1 MGHQRSKSF
10 NEPFA
15 PRALRGG
22 TVALALAV
30 AACVALACWWPTLR
44 AAVWDAMAPFSG
56 GSAMLADLE
65 PPQGLDGTGSGPEA
79 ALAAIGLDGT
89 ALAMGC
95 AVTVAAFAA
104 MWGWSELAAWRSLH
118 DGTWVGGSR
127 SGVRTHGDAWLESRP
142 SALRRAT
149 YGWVPGKAPEGG
161 NLVVGELGS
170 SVRLVDAV
178 HAALLAGSGGGKSRR
193 VIIETLCVNVCS
205 GNSVMVNDVK
215 GELRA
220 FTEAWVRSRGT
231 HDVVAVRFD
240 APAGSMRFD
249 PLARAGE
256 ALASGGAGAATRELR
271 ELARCVVPQALSGQ
285 PFFSDGARNVF
296 VGLCLFV
303 LSNPVV
309 PDECRNLRTVQA
321 LLAPT
326 DGSSPVERVASL
338 AASLGPGDP
347 ALPFLA
353 GVSGDG
359 GGGQGIIS
367 TLQNYL
373 VEFADEDVSLMLH
386 DNEVD
391 LAAAGRRPT
400 VVYVSSSSATGNRD
414 RLVQAFW
421 SQALSA
427 LRVEAAVHGGRLPV
441 RTMLLLD
448 EFAAIGK
455 IDRLLR
461 DLGEIRSAGLSVVCA
476 FQSLNQL
483 ESRAG
488 YTKAEAETVL
498 DLLGDKVILSVENV
512 ETARKLSD
520 SMGTYG
526 ATTRS
531 QSRSRGANTSSA
543 GSSESVMRRPLISPD
558 ELMRWTAKGTG
569 ALVMRG
575 SGTLALPSRDVTE
588 TFLGRELGMTSPEA
602 ERAMMEAALVDGEI
616 RNAELPPVWDGTGA
630 AAIDADEAPKA
641 KASIPSVPVG
651 F

>member
-1 MGHQRSKSF
+1 MSRQREKSF

-22 TVALALAV
+22 AVALAMAL
-30 AACVALACWWPTLR
+30 AACAALACWWPTLR
-44 AAVWDAMAPFSG
+44 AGVWEAAEPLSGSIPALAALRPPRALAAMAPG
-56 GSAMLADLE
+56 PGAAATAASA
-65 PPQGLDGTGSGPEA
+65 DGP
-79 ALAAIGLDGT
+79 ALAAGC
-89 ALAMGC
+89 LA
-95 AVTVAAFAA
+95 AASAIAA
-104 MWGWSELAAWRSLH
+104 MWARATFAAWRSLH
-118 DGTWVGGSR
+118 DGTWVGGAR

-142 SALRRAT
+142 SELRRLT
-149 YGWVPGKAPEGG
+149 HGWSEGRAPEGG
-161 NLVVGELGS
+161 NLAVGELGGS
-170 SVRLVDAV
+170 IRLIDSV
-178 HAALLAGSGGGKSRR
+178 HAALLAASGGGKSRR
-193 VIIETLCVNVCS
+193 VIVKTLCANVTA
-205 GNSVMVNDVK
+205 GRSVMVNDVK

-220 FTEAWVRSRGT
+220 FTEAWVRARGT
-231 HDVVAVRFD
+231 HDVVSVRFD
-240 APAGSMRFD
+240 APGMSMRFD
-249 PLARAGE
+249 PLARARD

-296 VGLCLFV
+296 VGLCLVV
-303 LSNPVV
+303 LSSPEV
-309 PDECRNLRTVQA
+309 PEECRNLRSVQA
-321 LLAPT
+321 LLAPA
-326 DGSSPVERVASL
+326 DGSAPVERVTSL
-338 AASLGPGDP
+338 AASLAPGDP

-359 GGGQGIIS
+359 GGGQGILS

-373 VEFADEDVSLMLH
+373 VEFADEDVSPMLY

-400 VVYVSSSSATGNRD
+400 VFYVSSSSAAGARD

-427 LRVEAAVHGGRLPV
+427 LRVEAAAHGDRLPV
-441 RTMLLLD
+441 ETLLLLD
-448 EFAAIGK
+448 EFASLGK
-455 IDRLLR
+455 VDRLLR
-461 DLGEIRSAGLSVVCA
+461 DLGEIRSAGLHVVAA
-476 FQSLNQL
+476 FQSLSQL

-488 YTKAEAETVL
+488 YTRAEAETML

-512 ETARKLSD
+512 DTARKLSD

-531 QSRSRGANTSSA
+531 RSRSRGANTSSS

-558 ELMRWTAKGTG
+558 ELMRWTAGGTG
-569 ALVMRG
+569 VLVMRG
-575 SGTLALPSRDVTE
+575 DRTLALPSRDVTE

-602 ERAMMEAALVDGEI
+602 ERAMMEAALVGGEA
-616 RNAELPPVWDGTGA
+616 RNPGPPPAWDGRSAADGA
-630 AAIDADEAPKA
+630 PAERAGARL
-641 KASIPSVPVG
+641 SIPSAPEG

>member
-30 AACVALACWWPTLR
+30 ASCVALACWWPTLR
-44 AAVWDAMAPFSG
+44 ATVWDAMAPFSG
-56 GSAMLADLE
+56 SSAMLADLE
-65 PPQGLDGTGSGPEA
+65 PPQGLDGTGPGPEA
-79 ALAAIGLDGT
+79 ALAAVGADGA
-89 ALAMGC
+89 ALATGC
-95 AVTVAAFAA
+95 AVTVATFAA
-104 MWGWSELAAWRSLH
+104 MWGWGELAAWRSLH

-193 VIIETLCVNVCS
+193 VIIETLCANVAA
-205 GNSVMVNDVK
+205 GRSVMVNDVK

-240 APAGSMRFD
+240 APAGSTRFD

-285 PFFSDGARNVF
+285 PFFSGGARNVF
-296 VGLCLFV
+296 VGLCLLV
-303 LSNPVV
+303 LSSPAV
-309 PDECRNLRTVQA
+309 PDGCRNLRTVQA
-321 LLAPT
+321 LLAPA
-326 DGSSPVERVASL
+326 DGSSPVERVALL

-359 GGGQGIIS
+359 GGGQGIVS

-373 VEFADEDVSLMLH
+373 VEFADEDVSPMLH

-427 LRVEAAVHGGRLPV
+427 LRVEAAAHGGRLPV
-441 RTMLLLD
+441 GTMLLLD
-448 EFAAIGK
+448 EFAAIGRV
-455 IDRLLR
+455 DRLLG

-488 YTKAEAETVL
+488 YTRAEAETVL

-512 ETARKLSD
+512 ETARRLSD

-558 ELMRWTAKGTG
+558 ELMRWTAGGTG

-602 ERAMMEAALVDGEI
+602 ERAMMEAALVDGEA
-616 RNAELPPVWDGTGA
+616 RNAELPPVWNGTGA

-641 KASIPSVPVG
+641 KASIPSAPVG

>member
-488 YTKAEAETVL
+488 YTKAETVL
-498 DLLGDKVILSVENV
+498 DLLGDKVILSVKNV

-531 QSRSRGANTSSA
+531 QSRNRGANTSSA